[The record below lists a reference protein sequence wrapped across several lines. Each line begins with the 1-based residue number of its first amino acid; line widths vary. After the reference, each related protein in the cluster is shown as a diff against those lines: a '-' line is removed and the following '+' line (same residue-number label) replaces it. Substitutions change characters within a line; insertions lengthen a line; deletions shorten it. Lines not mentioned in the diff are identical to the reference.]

1 PVVIRPNSLV
11 RINPETL
18 KPTWDVS
25 IGKKADLVVAKGGYV
40 WVNHWSLRYQNDV
53 GVHNGG
59 DRKLTRVT
67 VSTGRVEDVGGG
79 LAPCGL
85 APDPS
90 GDVWVANCYTAGLG
104 GPVTGNVVRVHART
118 KEFDPPVKLPTADG
132 YYRGMVFGGGSLW
145 LAGVAGGKHK
155 HPEDLQLL
163 RWNPETRKLHT
174 IRLQRAATALAWSPV
189 SNDLWMSNCGNGS
202 VSRMHLATKKVT
214 TPFEDVS
221 NAPCPVAVG
230 IDGAI
235 WVGDWDASPPRV
247 IR

>member
-1 PVVIRPNSLV
+1 
-11 RINPETL
+11 
-18 KPTWDVS
+18 
-25 IGKKADLVVAKGGYV
+25 
-40 WVNHWSLRYQNDV
+40 
-53 GVHNGG
+53 
-59 DRKLTRVT
+59 
-67 VSTGRVEDVGGG
+67 
-79 LAPCGL
+79 
-85 APDPS
+85 
-90 GDVWVANCYTAGLG
+90 
-104 GPVTGNVVRVHART
+104 
-118 KEFDPPVKLPTADG
+118 
-132 YYRGMVFGGGSLW
+132 
-145 LAGVAGGKHK
+145 GVAGGKHE

-174 IRLQRAATALAWSPV
+174 IRLQRAATALAWSAV

-247 IR
+247 IRLSADGSGRQQVITLPPSKFGPGGVPSIAVGDGFIWVAVPDDHAVWRIDPPHPTRLKRIFLHYAPWGVAGGHQGAVWVTLHGSTTSVSK